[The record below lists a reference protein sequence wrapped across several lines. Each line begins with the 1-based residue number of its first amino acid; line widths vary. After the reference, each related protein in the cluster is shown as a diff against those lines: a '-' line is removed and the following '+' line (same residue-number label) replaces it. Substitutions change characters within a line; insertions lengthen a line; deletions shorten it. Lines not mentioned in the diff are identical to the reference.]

1 MTRARAVTYCEGQC
15 DNRAGC
21 TGFFFQ
27 KHNNGHEICGF
38 YSSVVSLTSGVR
50 HGHMYGAVCI
60 KPTAAPTNS
69 PTNNPTNDP
78 TSSPTNNPTNNPT
91 NLQNTL
97 AWCKIGGDPHVQ
109 TFDANL
115 RKKQSW
121 HPCSAVGLWWLVQS
135 ETNNV
140 SVQ

>member
-1 MTRARAVTYCEGQC
+1 MTRARAVTYCETQC
-15 DNRAGC
+15 NNRAGC

-69 PTNNPTNDP
+69 PTNNPT
-78 TSSPTNNPTNNPT
+78 SSPTTSPTPNPTNSPTLFPT
-91 NLQNTL
+91 NSPTP
-97 AWCKIGGDPHVQ
+97 DPTNKPDELTD
-109 TFDANL
+109 TFPDEF
-115 RKKQSW
+115 S
-121 HPCSAVGLWWLVQS
+121 
-135 ETNNV
+135 
-140 SVQ
+140 